1 MLNFVIKTQNP
12 NEVAF
17 LVRRRN
23 FNVHF
28 STDLFG
34 TIFDTMLCLI
44 FLLFLEINVFP
55 AHNLNAEECFLIRI
69 YFEKLS
75 SNVGRYLIK

>member
-1 MLNFVIKTQNP
+1 MLNLVIKTQNL

-28 STDLFG
+28 LLVWNYILQNVLSYF
-34 TIFDTMLCLI
+34 
-44 FLLFLEINVFP
+44 FLLFLKINVFP
-55 AHNLNAEECFLIRI
+55 CHNLNTEECFLLRI

-75 SNVGRYLIK
+75 SNVGQHLIK